1 MVTFFSLGRY
11 GLDGS
16 CDSYL
21 NEISENLHVPSPS
34 AKLTS
39 STKTTDDL
47 PSKKLNP
54 SSQKKPD
61 RGTERLTTAED
72 DLLYCLLHDVRLGRS
87 LAQIIDPSWLDT
99 KVVAGR
105 ILGKVIAEISADG
118 PLSISEMEELLE
130 EDDERFLFQSIIF
143 QENEEDPDQN
153 IIELA
158 NHCIS
163 ALFVR
168 QSRFAEKNL
177 LKNLQENTPTSLSTD
192 DLRTQ
197 LKEIRISR
205 KSPPQIFDTELEP
218 KP

>member
-1 MVTFFSLGRY
+1 MIYFIVFCMISALEDPLHKSLTLR
-11 GLDGS
+11 GL
-16 CDSYL
+16 
-21 NEISENLHVPSPS
+21 
-34 AKLTS
+34 T
-39 STKTTDDL
+39 
-47 PSKKLNP
+47 
-54 SSQKKPD
+54 Q
-61 RGTERLTTAED
+61 RF
-72 DLLYCLLHDVRLGRS
+72 
-87 LAQIIDPSWLDT
+87 
-99 KVVAGR
+99 AGR

-177 LKNLQENTPTSLSTD
+177 LNNLQENNPTSLSTD
-192 DLRTQ
+192 DLRTK

-205 KSPPQIFDTELEP
+205 KSPPKILIP
-218 KP
+218 S

>member
-1 MVTFFSLGRY
+1 MVASGLPPALPRSLF
-11 GLDGS
+11 
-16 CDSYL
+16 
-21 NEISENLHVPSPS
+21 
-34 AKLTS
+34 T
-39 STKTTDDL
+39 
-47 PSKKLNP
+47 
-54 SSQKKPD
+54 
-61 RGTERLTTAED
+61 
-72 DLLYCLLHDVRLGRS
+72 

-118 PLSISEMEELLE
+118 LLSISEMEELLE

-177 LKNLQENTPTSLSTD
+177 LNNLQENTPTSLSTD

>member
-1 MVTFFSLGRY
+1 MDSMVL
-11 GLDGS
+11 

-21 NEISENLHVPSPS
+21 NEISETLDVPS
-34 AKLTS
+34 S
-39 STKTTDDL
+39 SVKADFHKYKNNRRPAYQERAST
-47 PSKKLNP
+47 P
-54 SSQKKPD
+54 SSQKKSD

-130 EDDERFLFQSIIF
+130 EDDERFLFQSILF
-143 QENEEDPDQN
+143 QENEDDPDQN
-153 IIELA
+153 ITELA

-177 LKNLQENTPTSLSTD
+177 LNNLQENTPTSLSTD

>member
-1 MVTFFSLGRY
+1 
-11 GLDGS
+11 
-16 CDSYL
+16 
-21 NEISENLHVPSPS
+21 
-34 AKLTS
+34 
-39 STKTTDDL
+39 
-47 PSKKLNP
+47 
-54 SSQKKPD
+54 
-61 RGTERLTTAED
+61 
-72 DLLYCLLHDVRLGRS
+72 LHDVRLGRS

-130 EDDERFLFQSIIF
+130 EDDERFLFQSILF
-143 QENEEDPDQN
+143 QENEDDPDQN
-153 IIELA
+153 ITELA

-177 LKNLQENTPTSLSTD
+177 LNNLQENTPTSLSTD